1 MNTRF
6 DELMARSWER
16 GLFPTNGEV
25 AAAGL
30 STEDHYALVC
40 AALDGATR
48 NSKAAHAESIKAW
61 AGDRPARHYFLN
73 SQPAN
78 EAQRRNFDEIEAAIA
93 IVEDHYEQLDATPSN
108 PLQVIKINPTKGDV
122 DGSEASDV
130 SYSAGIRI
138 YRHAYADH
146 EGTVHVAGIVGP
158 HNVCIEGSG
167 ARSVQLEPG
176 ARTFMRKV
184 SFRDGPPTREQMI
197 DDLCVLPLAESR
209 PPVKSFMMDLG
220 TFPAYA
226 TARDLQA
233 ELIQMTG
240 VTPADRLAEQKV
252 GRGRRGTTP
261 PRLDPATPSAPAPI
275 HDAPAAPASFPAE
288 PAYAGAGISH
298 SEQLHLF

>member
-1 MNTRF
+1 MT
-6 DELMARSWER
+6 RSWER

-30 STEDHYALVC
+30 STEDHHALVR
-40 AALDGATR
+40 AALDGAAR
-48 NSKAAHAESIKAW
+48 NSKAAHADYIKAW

-73 SQPAN
+73 AKPAN
-78 EAQRRNFDEIEAAIA
+78 EEQRRNFDEIEAAIA
-93 IVEDHYEQLDATPSN
+93 IVEDHYDQLDATPSN

-122 DGSEASDV
+122 DGSEPSDV
-130 SYSAGIRI
+130 NYSAGIRI

-146 EGTVHVAGIVGP
+146 EGTVHVAGIIGP

-167 ARSVQLEPG
+167 ARSVQMEPG

-184 SFRDGPPTREQMI
+184 SFRDGPPTKEQMI

-209 PPVKSFMMDLG
+209 PPVKAFMMDLG

-226 TARDLQA
+226 TARDLQD

-240 VTPADRLAEQKV
+240 VTPGEQPAEPASVK
-252 GRGRRGTTP
+252 GRKGKTP
-261 PRLDPATPSAPAPI
+261 ARLDPSTPSAPAPI
-275 HDAPAAPASFPAE
+275 DDAPVAPASFPAE
-288 PAYAGAGISH
+288 PAYADAGISKWD
-298 SEQLHLF
+298 QLFLF